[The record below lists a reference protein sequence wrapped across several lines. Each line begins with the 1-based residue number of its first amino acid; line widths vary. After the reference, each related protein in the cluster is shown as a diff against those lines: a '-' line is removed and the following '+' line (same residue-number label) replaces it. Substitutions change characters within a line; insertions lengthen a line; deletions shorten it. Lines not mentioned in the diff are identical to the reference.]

1 MGRVRT
7 PRAGVTTD
15 IRPSAVRAS
24 VRTLRA
30 CGTALLLAATAS
42 LAGADALWERA
53 VAMAAATGHLVP
65 GTMVTHTQEHS
76 ADGKLRSTRETVMR
90 ARVVGGELTYELVRD
105 VKDGEAV
112 EHAEE
117 AEADGS
123 TGASSARF
131 SDAFQADLSAMVG
144 AERMGER
151 RTIRG
156 QTAVGYRIEQP
167 EELYTIRGQL
177 WVSEDGVPL
186 ELQYTVDPLPRS
198 VRGIAILAAYE
209 QRDGLALVTEV
220 TVQVAVS
227 VTFLYRRLYTI
238 TVGLDDYFDPDA

>member
-24 VRTLRA
+24 VRTLRGCFIA
-30 CGTALLLAATAS
+30 VLLAATS
-42 LAGADALWERA
+42 SQAGADALWDRT

-90 ARVVGGELTYELVRD
+90 ARVVDGELTYELVRD

-117 AEADGS
+117 ADGR

-131 SDAFQADLSAMVG
+131 SDAFQADLSAMTG

-156 QTAVGYRIEQP
+156 QPAIGYRIEQP

-177 WVSEDGVPL
+177 WVSEDGAPL
-186 ELQYTVDPLPRS
+186 ELHYTVDPLPRS
-198 VRGIAILAAYE
+198 VRGIAILATYE
-209 QRDGLALVTEV
+209 LRDGLALVTEV

-238 TVGLDDYFDPDA
+238 TVDLDDYFDPDA

>member
-1 MGRVRT
+1 
-7 PRAGVTTD
+7 
-15 IRPSAVRAS
+15 
-24 VRTLRA
+24 
-30 CGTALLLAATAS
+30 
-42 LAGADALWERA
+42 
-53 VAMAAATGHLVP
+53 
-65 GTMVTHTQEHS
+65 MVTHTQEHS
-76 ADGKLRSTRETVMR
+76 ADGKLRSTRETHMR
-90 ARVVGGELTYELVRD
+90 ARVVDGELTYELVRD
-105 VKDGEAV
+105 LQDGQAV
-112 EHAEE
+112 DQ
-117 AEADGS
+117 AEADGR

-131 SDAFQADLSAMVG
+131 SDAFQADLSAMAA

-151 RTIRG
+151 RMIRG
-156 QTAVGYRIEQP
+156 QPSIGYRIEQP

-209 QRDGLALVTEV
+209 MRDGLALVTEV

-238 TVGLDDYFDPDA
+238 TVDLDDYFDPDA

>member
-1 MGRVRT
+1 MQ
-7 PRAGVTTD
+7 
-15 IRPSAVRAS
+15 SS
-24 VRTLRA
+24 VRTLRILV
-30 CGTALLLAATAS
+30 TALLLAVIAAQ
-42 LAGADALWERA
+42 AGADALWERA
-53 VAMAAATGHLVP
+53 VAVAAAARHLVP

-90 ARVVGGELTYELVRD
+90 ARMVDGELTYELVRD

-112 EHAEE
+112 EQGEE
-117 AEADGS
+117 TEADGR

-144 AERMGER
+144 TERMGER

-156 QTAVGYRIEQP
+156 QPAIGYRIEQP

-177 WVSEDGVPL
+177 WVSEDGAPL
-186 ELQYTVDPLPRS
+186 ELHYTVDPLPRS
-198 VRGIAILAAYE
+198 VRGIAILASYE
-209 QRDGLALVTEV
+209 LRDGLALVTEV

-238 TVGLDDYFDPDA
+238 TVSLDDYFDPDA

>member
-1 MGRVRT
+1 MGRVRA
-7 PRAGVTTD
+7 PRSGVTSALS
-15 IRPSAVRAS
+15 PPAVRAS
-24 VRTLRA
+24 ARTLCA
-30 CGTALLLAATAS
+30 SVTALLLAATAAQ
-42 LAGADALWERA
+42 AGADALFDRA
-53 VAMAAATGHLVP
+53 VAVAVAAEHLVP
-65 GTMVTHTQEHS
+65 RTMVMRTQEHS
-76 ADGKLRSTRETVMR
+76 ADGKLRSTRETHMR
-90 ARVVGGELTYELVRD
+90 ALMADGELTYELVRD

-112 EHAEE
+112 DQ
-117 AEADGS
+117 AEADGT
-123 TGASSARF
+123 TGATGVGSRF
-131 SDAFQADLSAMVG
+131 SDAFQADLSAMGG

-156 QTAVGYRIEQP
+156 QPAIGYRIEQP

-198 VRGIAILAAYE
+198 VRGLAILATYE
-209 QRDGLALVTEV
+209 LRDGLALVTEV

>member
-7 PRAGVTTD
+7 PRAGVTSG
-15 IRPSAVRAS
+15 IRPAAVRAS

-42 LAGADALWERA
+42 QAGADALWERA
-53 VAMAAATGHLVP
+53 VAIAATAKHLVP

-90 ARVVGGELTYELVRD
+90 ARVVDGELTYELVRD
-105 VKDGEAV
+105 LKDGQAV
-112 EHAEE
+112 DQAEV
-117 AEADGS
+117 DGR

-131 SDAFQADLSAMVG
+131 SDAFQADLSAMTG
-144 AERMGER
+144 PERMGER
-151 RTIRG
+151 RTVRG
-156 QTAVGYRIEQP
+156 QPAIGYRIEQP

-198 VRGIAILAAYE
+198 VRGLAILATYE
-209 QRDGLALVTEV
+209 LRDGLALVTEV

-238 TVGLDDYFDPDA
+238 TVDLHDYFDPDA

>member
-15 IRPSAVRAS
+15 LRPSAVRAS

-42 LAGADALWERA
+42 QAGADALWERA
-53 VAMAAATGHLVP
+53 VAIAATAKHLVP
-65 GTMVTHTQEHS
+65 GTMVTQTQEHS

-90 ARVVGGELTYELVRD
+90 ARVVDGELTYELVRD
-105 VKDGEAV
+105 VKDGQAV
-112 EHAEE
+112 DQ
-117 AEADGS
+117 AEADGR

-131 SDAFQADLSAMVG
+131 SDAFQADLSAMAA

-156 QTAVGYRIEQP
+156 QTAIGYRIEQP

-177 WVSEDGVPL
+177 WISEDGAPL

-198 VRGIAILAAYE
+198 VRGIAILATYE
-209 QRDGLALVTEV
+209 LRDGLALVTEV

>member
-7 PRAGVTTD
+7 PRAGVTTG
-15 IRPSAVRAS
+15 IAPTAGSAS

-30 CGTALLLAATAS
+30 CGIALLLAATAS

-90 ARVVGGELTYELVRD
+90 ARVVDGELTYELVRD

-117 AEADGS
+117 ADGR

-131 SDAFQADLSAMVG
+131 SDAFQADLSAMTG

-156 QTAVGYRIEQP
+156 QPAIGYRIEQP

-177 WVSEDGVPL
+177 WVSEDGAPL
-186 ELQYTVDPLPRS
+186 ELHYTVDPLPRS
-198 VRGIAILAAYE
+198 VRGIAILATYE
-209 QRDGLALVTEV
+209 LRDGLALVTEV

-238 TVGLDDYFDPDA
+238 TVDLDDYFDPDA

>member
-7 PRAGVTTD
+7 PRAGVIRD
-15 IRPSAVRAS
+15 IRPPAVRAS
-24 VRTLRA
+24 ARTLRA
-30 CGTALLLAATAS
+30 CGTALLLAATVS
-42 LAGADALWERA
+42 HAGADALWDRA
-53 VAMAAATGHLVP
+53 VAMAASAGHLVP
-65 GTMVTHTQEHS
+65 GIMVTHTQEHS

-90 ARVVGGELTYELVRD
+90 ARVVDGELTYELVRD
-105 VKDGEAV
+105 VKDGEMV
-112 EHAEE
+112 DQ
-117 AEADGS
+117 AEADGR

-131 SDAFQADLSAMVG
+131 SDAFQADLSAMAG

-156 QTAVGYRIEQP
+156 QTAIGYRIEQP

-186 ELQYTVDPLPRS
+186 ELHYTVDPLPRS
-198 VRGIAILAAYE
+198 VRGLAILATYE
-209 QRDGLALVTEV
+209 LRDGLALVTEV

>member
-1 MGRVRT
+1 M
-7 PRAGVTTD
+7 
-15 IRPSAVRAS
+15 
-24 VRTLRA
+24 RTLRGCFIA
-30 CGTALLLAATAS
+30 VLLAATAS
-42 LAGADALWERA
+42 QAGADALWERA

-90 ARVVGGELTYELVRD
+90 ARVVDGELTYELVRD

-117 AEADGS
+117 ADGR

-131 SDAFQADLSAMVG
+131 SDAFQADLSAMTG

-156 QTAVGYRIEQP
+156 QPAIGYRIEQP
-167 EELYTIRGQL
+167 DELYTIRGQL
-177 WVSEDGVPL
+177 WVSEDGAPL
-186 ELQYTVDPLPRS
+186 ELHYTVDPLPRS
-198 VRGIAILAAYE
+198 VRGIAILATYE
-209 QRDGLALVTEV
+209 LRDGLALVTEV

-238 TVGLDDYFDPDA
+238 TVDLDDYFDPDA

>member
-1 MGRVRT
+1 MVRVRT

-15 IRPSAVRAS
+15 IRRSAVRAS
-24 VRTLRA
+24 VRTLRGCFIA
-30 CGTALLLAATAS
+30 VLLAATAS
-42 LAGADALWERA
+42 QAGADALWDRT
-53 VAMAAATGHLVP
+53 VAMATGHLVP

-76 ADGKLRSTRETVMR
+76 ADGKLRSTRETAMR
-90 ARVVGGELTYELVRD
+90 ARVVDGELTYELVRD

-117 AEADGS
+117 ADGR

-131 SDAFQADLSAMVG
+131 SDAFQADLSAMTG

-156 QTAVGYRIEQP
+156 QPAIGYRIEQP

-177 WVSEDGVPL
+177 WVSEDGAPL
-186 ELQYTVDPLPRS
+186 ELHYTVDPLPRS
-198 VRGIAILAAYE
+198 VRGIAILATYE
-209 QRDGLALVTEV
+209 LRDGLALVTEV

-238 TVGLDDYFDPDA
+238 TVDLDDYFDPDA